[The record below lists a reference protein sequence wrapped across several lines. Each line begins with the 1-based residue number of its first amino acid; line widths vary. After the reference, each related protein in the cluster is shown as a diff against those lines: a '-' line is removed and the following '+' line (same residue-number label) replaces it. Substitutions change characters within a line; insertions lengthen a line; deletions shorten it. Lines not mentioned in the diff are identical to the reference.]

1 MVEKIQRQW
10 RHSWYSQQ
18 RTEKTPYEALD
29 PYPHMKITRV
39 AVETAEIA
47 TEMIE
52 GANARIVI
60 TTMTIQTS
68 SQQALSSQGTVATK
82 LTDDPTIIVIIEI
95 IVLTNAE
102 VIETIAQTIDVT
114 VETTD
119 ATTAIATEGQSGA
132 GEQTK
137 ILSAQSKK
145 GWTIIADSI
154 FIKGTTVS
162 YALTTH

>member
-1 MVEKIQRQW
+1 M
-10 RHSWYSQQ
+10 
-18 RTEKTPYEALD
+18 EKTPYEALD

-68 SQQALSSQGTVATK
+68 SQQALSSQGTAATK

-95 IVLTNAE
+95 IIRTTAE
-102 VIETIAQTIDVT
+102 IIETTVQTIDVT
-114 VETTD
+114 VKSTNAMTV
-119 ATTAIATEGQSGA
+119 IATRGPNGA

-137 ILSAQSKK
+137 SLSAQSKR
-145 GWTIIADSI
+145 G
-154 FIKGTTVS
+154 
-162 YALTTH
+162 

>member
-1 MVEKIQRQW
+1 
-10 RHSWYSQQ
+10 
-18 RTEKTPYEALD
+18 
-29 PYPHMKITRV
+29 MKITRV

-60 TTMTIQTS
+60 TTMTIRTS
-68 SQQALSSQGTVATK
+68 SQQALSSQGTAATK

-95 IVLTNAE
+95 I
-102 VIETIAQTIDVT
+102 AQTIDAT
-114 VETTD
+114 VETAAEITN
-119 ATTAIATEGQSGA
+119 AMTAIATRGPNGA

-137 ILSAQSKK
+137 SLSAQLKK

-154 FIKGTTVS
+154 FTEGMMVS
-162 YALTTH
+162 FALATR

>member
-1 MVEKIQRQW
+1 M
-10 RHSWYSQQ
+10 
-18 RTEKTPYEALD
+18 
-29 PYPHMKITRV
+29 

-52 GANARIVI
+52 GANPNIVI

-82 LTDDPTIIVIIEI
+82 LTDDLTIAVILETIVRM
-95 IVLTNAE
+95 TTE

-114 VETTD
+114 VGTTN
-119 ATTAIATEGQSGA
+119 ATTAVATEGQSGA

-145 GWTIIADSI
+145 
-154 FIKGTTVS
+154 
-162 YALTTH
+162 

>member
-1 MVEKIQRQW
+1 
-10 RHSWYSQQ
+10 
-18 RTEKTPYEALD
+18 
-29 PYPHMKITRV
+29 MKITRV

-52 GANARIVI
+52 GANASIAI

-68 SQQALSSQGTVATK
+68 SQQALSSQGTAATK

-95 IVLTNAE
+95 IVRTTAE
-102 VIETIAQTIDVT
+102 VIETIAQMIDVT
-114 VETTD
+114 VETTVQTIGVTVKTTD

-137 ILSAQSKK
+137 ILSDQSKK
-145 GWTIIADSI
+145 RWTIIAGSTFTKLEPND
-154 FIKGTTVS
+154 
-162 YALTTH
+162 

>member
-1 MVEKIQRQW
+1 
-10 RHSWYSQQ
+10 
-18 RTEKTPYEALD
+18 
-29 PYPHMKITRV
+29 MKITRA

-52 GANARIVI
+52 GASASIVI
-60 TTMTIQTS
+60 TMMTTQTS
-68 SQQALSSQGTVATK
+68 SQQALSSQETTATK

-95 IVLTNAE
+95 IVWTTVE
-102 VIETIAQTIDVT
+102 VIETIVQTIDVT

-137 ILSAQSKK
+137 ILSVQSRRR
-145 GWTIIADSI
+145 WTIIAGSI
-154 FIKGTTVS
+154 FTKGMMVS
-162 YALTTH
+162 FALTTR

>member
-1 MVEKIQRQW
+1 MRG
-10 RHSWYSQQ
+10 
-18 RTEKTPYEALD
+18 
-29 PYPHMKITRV
+29 

-68 SQQALSSQGTVATK
+68 LQQALSSQGTAATK
-82 LTDDPTIIVIIEI
+82 LTYDPTIIVIIEI
-95 IVLTNAE
+95 IARTTAE

-137 ILSAQSKK
+137 IPSAQLKK

-154 FIKGTTVS
+154 FTEGMMVS
-162 YALTTH
+162 FALATR

>member
-1 MVEKIQRQW
+1 M
-10 RHSWYSQQ
+10 
-18 RTEKTPYEALD
+18 EKTPYEALD

-52 GANARIVI
+52 GANASIVI

-68 SQQALSSQGTVATK
+68 SQQALSSQGTAATK

-95 IVLTNAE
+95 IIRTTAE
-102 VIETIAQTIDVT
+102 VIETAVQTIDVT
-114 VETTD
+114 VESTD
-119 ATTAIATEGQSGA
+119 AMIEIATEGQSGA

-137 ILSAQSKK
+137 IQSDQSKK

-154 FIKGTTVS
+154 FTKGMMVN
-162 YALTTH
+162 YALTIR

>member
-1 MVEKIQRQW
+1 
-10 RHSWYSQQ
+10 
-18 RTEKTPYEALD
+18 
-29 PYPHMKITRV
+29 MKITRG

-68 SQQALSSQGTVATK
+68 SQQVLSSQGTAATK

-95 IVLTNAE
+95 IIRTTAE
-102 VIETIAQTIDVT
+102 VIETTVQTIDVT

-145 GWTIIADSI
+145 GWTIIEIGRAH
-154 FIKGTTVS
+154 V
-162 YALTTH
+162 

>member
-1 MVEKIQRQW
+1 M
-10 RHSWYSQQ
+10 
-18 RTEKTPYEALD
+18 EKTLYEALD

-68 SQQALSSQGTVATK
+68 SQQALSSQGTAATK

-95 IVLTNAE
+95 IVRTTAE
-102 VIETIAQTIDVT
+102 VIETTVQTIDVT

-119 ATTAIATEGQSGA
+119 ATIAIATEGRSGA

-137 ILSAQSKK
+137 IPSAQSKK
-145 GWTIIADSI
+145 GWMIIAGSI
-154 FIKGTTVS
+154 FIKGTMVS
-162 YALTTH
+162 FALTTR

>member
-1 MVEKIQRQW
+1 
-10 RHSWYSQQ
+10 
-18 RTEKTPYEALD
+18 
-29 PYPHMKITRV
+29 MKITRA

-68 SQQALSSQGTVATK
+68 LQQALSSQGTVATK

-95 IVLTNAE
+95 IIRTTAE
-102 VIETIAQTIDVT
+102 LIETTVQTIDVT

-119 ATTAIATEGQSGA
+119 ATTAITTESQSGA
-132 GEQTK
+132 GE
-137 ILSAQSKK
+137 
-145 GWTIIADSI
+145 
-154 FIKGTTVS
+154 
-162 YALTTH
+162 

>member
-1 MVEKIQRQW
+1 
-10 RHSWYSQQ
+10 
-18 RTEKTPYEALD
+18 
-29 PYPHMKITRV
+29 MKITRG

-68 SQQALSSQGTVATK
+68 SQQALSGQGTAATK

-95 IVLTNAE
+95 IIRTTAD
-102 VIETIAQTIDVT
+102 VIETTIQTIDVT
-114 VETTD
+114 VESTN
-119 ATTAIATEGQSGA
+119 ATTEIATEGQSGA

-137 ILSAQSKK
+137 ILRAQSRRR
-145 GWTIIADSI
+145 WTIIAGSI
-154 FIKGTTVS
+154 FTKGMMVS
-162 YALTTH
+162 FALTTR